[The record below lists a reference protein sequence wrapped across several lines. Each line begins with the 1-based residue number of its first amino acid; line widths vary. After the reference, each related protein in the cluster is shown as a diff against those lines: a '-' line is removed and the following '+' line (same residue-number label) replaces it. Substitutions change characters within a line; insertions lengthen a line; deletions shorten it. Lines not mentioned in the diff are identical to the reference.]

1 MTKKEI
7 LKLAQTASLSLTDSE
22 IEAFTQ
28 DLDKMIGFAEQLE
41 ELDTSGVEDIKNDDG
56 LYNVFRKDEI
66 KPSMAK
72 EELLANAPQQKNGSF
87 FVPQVVE

>member
-1 MTKKEI
+1 MTKQEI
-7 LKLAQTASLSLTDSE
+7 LKIAQTASLSLTDSE
-22 IEAFTQ
+22 IEIFAE
-28 DLDKMIGFAEQLE
+28 DLERMIGFAKQLE
-41 ELDTSGVEDIKNDDG
+41 ELDTKDVECIKNDNG

-87 FVPQVVE
+87 FVPQIVE